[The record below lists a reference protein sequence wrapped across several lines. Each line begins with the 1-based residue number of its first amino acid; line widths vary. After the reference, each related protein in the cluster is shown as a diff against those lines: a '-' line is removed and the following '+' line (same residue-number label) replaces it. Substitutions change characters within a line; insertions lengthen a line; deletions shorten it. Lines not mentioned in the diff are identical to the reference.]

1 MAAEAT
7 LTLTLK
13 KSAELPQFRK
23 DLFVYVDEVDFK
35 GLKPFFSDNF
45 CLYFAHYVLE
55 GIDQA
60 VGFVGAFDKQLPK
73 YEHIMKTIF
82 GGDIVTIFYGVFK
95 VWLEDGTVVE
105 TPFYDKIEVD
115 PSTGKITTMYLLKCP
130 ANEMRSRWYKG
141 EENSKKITI

>member
-1 MAAEAT
+1 MQLAKDGSKSY

-73 YEHIMKTIF
+73 YEHIMKNNLWWRHHNNFLWCI
-82 GGDIVTIFYGVFK
+82 
-95 VWLEDGTVVE
+95 
-105 TPFYDKIEVD
+105 
-115 PSTGKITTMYLLKCP
+115 
-130 ANEMRSRWYKG
+130 
-141 EENSKKITI
+141 